1 MEDDLSVKTQ
11 LLLMVSY
18 GLRHLPIFKHP
29 KRYLEAVAKFQH
41 KLPSPFQL
49 DLSHAAGLYKETVA
63 YEFLSRTLVRAPRA
77 CESAAASRCRPQGV
91 LRRFSPAAAA
101 SRSRWPG
108 GGTAGLARLRTT
120 PTRCPST

>member
-49 DLSHAAGLYKETVA
+49 DLSHAAGLYKETVPLA

-77 CESAAASRCRPQGV
+77 CESAAASRCRPQG
-91 LRRFSPAAAA
+91 
-101 SRSRWPG
+101 SRWPG
-108 GGTAGLARLRTT
+108 GGTAGPARLRTT